1 MNDYQMSQRQDEL
14 INNVLDEGINEFMN
28 INQTQYKPLSQYYQ
42 SNSQMNNLNN
52 NSYINNLNNNS
63 SNYSIEPYRSHNRNY
78 SNYSNSSIGNQNY
91 SYNNMNKNY
100 TPNIKQNDK
109 VYSYIN
115 YDNKYKS
122 GNQNYSQYITDYSN
136 PDEIKRLDDNVTF
149 LNNLRNI
156 TSYSNNN
163 KIYNDDNNKIKS
175 ERVTENEINN
185 ITKKLIN
192 MQEKLSN
199 IPLSYEKKS
208 DTRMKKSQSNKL
220 FKKSQT
226 LSEEKIKQNI
236 IDKKYANAN
245 IEDLK
250 RLNELY
256 SPENFEKNNFD
267 LFSKKPSKKLSQNEI
282 WKEKYEMSRTEFN
295 NLYKILEDEKKKN
308 KETEKHLKK
317 MRNKEKKLSDLQ
329 ILNGKLYEA
338 RENIE
343 DKLKQS
349 ENIRAKQS
357 ELISKLQNEIE
368 QMRKIIRMKTPL

>member
-42 SNSQMNNLNN
+42 SNNQMNNLNN
-52 NSYINNLNNNS
+52 NSYINNINNNS
-63 SNYSIEPYRSHNRNY
+63 SIYSIEPYSSHNRNY
-78 SNYSNSSIGNQNY
+78 SNISNNSNVNQNY
-91 SYNNMNKNY
+91 SYNNVNKNY
-100 TPNIKQNDK
+100 TPNLKQNDK
-109 VYSYIN
+109 LYSYTN
-115 YDNKYKS
+115 YDKKYKS
-122 GNQNYSQYITDYSN
+122 GKQNYSQFKTDFSN
-136 PDEIKRLDDNVTF
+136 SDEIKRLDDNVNF

-156 TSYSNNN
+156 TSHSNN
-163 KIYNDDNNKIKS
+163 KQMYNDDINKTKS
-175 ERVTENEINN
+175 ERVTENEINKM
-185 ITKKLIN
+185 TKKIIN
-192 MQEKLSN
+192 MQEKISN
-199 IPLSYEKKS
+199 IPFNYEKKS
-208 DTRMKKSQSNKL
+208 DSKMKKSQSNKS

-245 IEDLK
+245 IEEL
-250 RLNELY
+250 RRINELY

-267 LFSKKPSKKLSQNEI
+267 FFSKKQSKKLSQNEI

-317 MRNKEKKLSDLQ
+317 MRIKEKKLSDLQ

>member
-1 MNDYQMSQRQDEL
+1 MKK
-14 INNVLDEGINEFMN
+14 
-28 INQTQYKPLSQYYQ
+28 NQIQKWK
-42 SNSQMNNLNN
+42 NLNN
-52 NSYINNLNNNS
+52 
-63 SNYSIEPYRSHNRNY
+63 
-78 SNYSNSSIGNQNY
+78 
-91 SYNNMNKNY
+91 
-100 TPNIKQNDK
+100 
-109 VYSYIN
+109 
-115 YDNKYKS
+115 
-122 GNQNYSQYITDYSN
+122 
-136 PDEIKRLDDNVTF
+136 
-149 LNNLRNI
+149 
-156 TSYSNNN
+156 
-163 KIYNDDNNKIKS
+163 
-175 ERVTENEINN
+175 
-185 ITKKLIN
+185 
-192 MQEKLSN
+192 
-199 IPLSYEKKS
+199 
-208 DTRMKKSQSNKL
+208 KL
-220 FKKSQT
+220 FNKSQT

-349 ENIRAKQS
+349 ENIRNKQS

>member
-28 INQTQYKPLSQYYQ
+28 INQTQFKPLSQYYQ
-42 SNSQMNNLNN
+42 SNNQMNNLNN

-78 SNYSNSSIGNQNY
+78 SNISNNSYVNQNY
-91 SYNNMNKNY
+91 SYNNVNKNY
-100 TPNIKQNDK
+100 TPNLKQNDK
-109 VYSYIN
+109 LYSYTN
-115 YDNKYKS
+115 YDKKYKS
-122 GNQNYSQYITDYSN
+122 GNQNYSQFKTDFSN
-136 PDEIKRLDDNVTF
+136 SDEIKRLDDNVNF

-156 TSYSNNN
+156 TSHSNN
-163 KIYNDDNNKIKS
+163 KQMYNDDINKTKS
-175 ERVTENEINN
+175 ERVTENEINKM
-185 ITKKLIN
+185 TKKIIN
-192 MQEKLSN
+192 MQEKISN

-245 IEDLK
+245 IEEL
-250 RLNELY
+250 RRINELY

-267 LFSKKPSKKLSQNEI
+267 LNSKKQSKKLSQNEI